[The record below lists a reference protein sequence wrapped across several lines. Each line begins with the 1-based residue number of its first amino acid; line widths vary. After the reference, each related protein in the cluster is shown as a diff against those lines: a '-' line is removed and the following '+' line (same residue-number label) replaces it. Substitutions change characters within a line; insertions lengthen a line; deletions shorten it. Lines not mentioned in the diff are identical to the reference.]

1 MAVGSRSV
9 ASGVINLS
17 YRTSKVIS
25 RPYQPRDLLP
35 GIELYGQNEIYEM
48 TRDPLSRNRLI
59 ERFWMAN
66 MNNTMPPFPRR

>member
-17 YRTSKVIS
+17 YWDEQGNIS
-25 RPYQPRDLLP
+25 PYQPRDLLP
-35 GIELYGQNEIYEM
+35 GIELYGQGEIYEM